1 MAVRDAGQGLQMLA
15 RILELLREEHAA
27 LESGDGAAVMALATA
42 KERAMVEL
50 RQAQAA
56 FPERGGIR
64 GAQDAALV
72 AAVVEAREANAA
84 NGRYAATRLAYVQSR
99 LAGLLQAARG
109 ANAAA
114 DHTGLY
120 GADGFTGGRMG
131 GATFGRA

>member
-56 FPERGGIR
+56 FPDR